1 LRRLRCRNSTEM
13 KLPDTRRAGIRASL
27 ETHSLKVGNIKERK
41 REMKHSLFMGILFA
55 SMCLSLAS
63 CGTFK
68 HSDAT
73 IVPFTCIVQSE
84 TEILYEI
91 HLDGNFISSG
101 KTLPS
106 GKGMQMCE
114 MTAIPGDHVLMVTA
128 PGYETWQRVVTIMS
142 GTKHGSHFR
151 IDLNKSVK

>member
-1 LRRLRCRNSTEM
+1 M
-13 KLPDTRRAGIRASL
+13 KR
-27 ETHSLKVGNIKERK
+27 
-41 REMKHSLFMGILFA
+41 SLFMGILFA

-68 HSDAT
+68 QSDAI

-101 KTLPS
+101 KSLPPE
-106 GKGMQMCE
+106 KGMQLCE
-114 MTAIPGDHVLMVTA
+114 MTATPGNHVLMVSA
-128 PGYETWQRVVTIMS
+128 PGYETWLRTVTIMS

-151 IDLNKSVK
+151 IDLKKSVK